1 MEGMPQEI
9 NGKFSIGK
17 VVEFRSY
24 LFRMRNYAM
33 ILSCAVGLLM
43 VPSQAADE
51 KHTVLHDQ
59 MEAMNDA
66 FKAFRRETDPVKGAT
81 QARLAQQA
89 ALKSAMEVPEL
100 VTAMPEGP
108 EKAKALLTYR
118 KMMGKLLVTLC
129 EVEEAFLDGKI
140 EEVAKI
146 VDSLKEQKKA
156 GHDKF
161 MDEDEE

>member
-1 MEGMPQEI
+1 
-9 NGKFSIGK
+9 
-17 VVEFRSY
+17 
-24 LFRMRNYAM
+24 MR
-33 ILSCAVGLLM
+33 IPVIVLSCAVGLLM
-43 VPSQAADE
+43 VPSRAADE
-51 KHTVLHDQ
+51 KHTALHDQ

-89 ALKSAMEVPEL
+89 ALKSASEVPER

-108 EKAKALLTYR
+108 EKAKALVTYR
-118 KMMGKLLVTLC
+118 MMMGKLFVTLC
-129 EVEEAFLDGKI
+129 EVEQAFLDGKI
-140 EEVAKI
+140 EDVTKI

-161 MDEDEE
+161 MDEDKE